1 MSEIALNHANKL
13 EINVSPTLETP
24 TWTPICAG
32 WSNLSESLNEVLH
45 QASYLCDGG
54 WGSTEV
60 TGGQYIVTLTGKR
73 YFGDTAQDWIF
84 SDDVIYK
91 FGKARKTQLRI
102 TRQNG
107 DIILWEVTLANITNS
122 GGDAN
127 TASDIS
133 VAVHGNGKPTFIQ
146 GGLIKTLAV
155 VSVAGTLEGDTAVYV
170 NPFLEAGNSYKYK
183 VGTNVEL
190 PQYDDVLTIGWTAWD
205 GTNEVTATTG
215 QKIVVAEVETS
226 TNKAKKAGITTVTT
240 A

>member
-1 MSEIALNHANKL
+1 MADIALNHANKL
-13 EINVSPTLETP
+13 EINVTPLQEVP
-24 TWTPICAG
+24 TWARICEG
-32 WSNLSESLNEVLH
+32 FSNLAESLNEVLH

-73 YFGDTAQDWIF
+73 YFGDQAQDWIF
-84 SDDVIYK
+84 SDDVVYK
-91 FGKARKTQLRI
+91 WGKARKTQFRL

-107 DIILWEVTLANITNS
+107 DIILWDITLANITNS

-133 VAVHGNGKPTFIQ
+133 VAIHGNGAPTFIE

-155 VSVAGTLEGDTAVYV
+155 VSVEGTLTGDTAIYV
-170 NPFLEAGNSYKYK
+170 NPFVEAGNSYKYRAG
-183 VGTNVEL
+183 VTVEM
-190 PQYDDVLTIGWTAWD
+190 PQYDDVLTIGWTVWD
-205 GTNEVTATTG
+205 GMGEITATTG
-215 QKIVVAEVETS
+215 QKIVIAEVETS
-226 TNKAKKAGITTVTT
+226 SNKAKKAGITTVTT